1 MTLADGV
8 ANVLLTA
15 FFAGLLALVLLLWR
29 LYRIDALRFRLLVL
43 RDELFDYAFEHG
55 VPVQAPAYV
64 MLRHSINSMMRFAHK
79 MVFTRFLLLFAAS
92 SRLQRTGMI
101 EDFDRQWRDALDQ
114 LGDDEHRKRIADLR
128 ERALLEVSK
137 HMALGSIPW
146 ILILSNVALLNHPWQ
161 RCRQSLLRK
170 ASIVEMEAATH
181 SDRLQAGC
189 RRHGW
194 PSKLSWLSER

>member
-1 MTLADGV
+1 MTLANGV

-29 LYRIDALRFRLLVL
+29 WYRIDALRFRLLVL

-101 EDFDRQWRDALDQ
+101 ENFDRQWRDALDQ

-146 ILILSNVALLNHPWQ
+146 IPILSNVALLSNLWQ

-170 ASIVEMEAATH
+170 ASIVEIEAATH
-181 SDRLQAGC
+181 SERLQAMA
-189 RRHGW
+189 RA
-194 PSKLSWLSER
+194 